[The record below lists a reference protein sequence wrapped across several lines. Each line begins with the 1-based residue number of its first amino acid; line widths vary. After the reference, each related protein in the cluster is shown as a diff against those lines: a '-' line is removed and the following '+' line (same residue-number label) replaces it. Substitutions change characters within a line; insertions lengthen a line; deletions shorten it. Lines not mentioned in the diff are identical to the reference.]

1 MTSVSLITG
10 GTQFKISQP
19 QVKWVTLCNCKE
31 WNNRPD
37 ITAAGSEIEVVVEFC
52 HSSSY
57 VNNNGSCNRDTRV
70 QISKASGVFGK
81 MRKII
86 IIIIFV
92 YLWRDRTHDCKPKMN
107 QNLERLYEAVV
118 LSMLVCSGELWPLT
132 SPRWRT
138 TSYMAVE
145 RP

>member
-92 YLWRDRTHDCKPKMN
+92 YL
-107 QNLERLYEAVV
+107 
-118 LSMLVCSGELWPLT
+118 
-132 SPRWRT
+132 
-138 TSYMAVE
+138 
-145 RP
+145 